1 MRKCPTAN
9 IKKTEN
15 RVARFKNIRVFAGQ
29 SKMDLFVNDIPIRIG
44 QPGSQPEEGSFNFE
58 INALK
63 EQITKAKLIN
73 HVWIKEA
80 SVQHLN
86 AVLDL
91 VNSKVPT
98 NLLSLDITIDD
109 YESVKSFLKNKFKIV
124 KAAGGLVKKKDR
136 FLMIYRMK
144 KWDLPKGKKE
154 SGEGY
159 KQNAEREVNE
169 ECNIDVSMGKKICTT
184 WHTYTMNRNS
194 MLKKTRWYAMDLVD
208 DSRSRPSLDEDIE
221 ELRWM
226 TQKEV
231 YHALENSYNSIRFV
245 FEEYYKMSEK
255 ARSSH

>member
-1 MRKCPTAN
+1 MN
-9 IKKTEN
+9 
-15 RVARFKNIRVFAGQ
+15 
-29 SKMDLFVNDIPIRIG
+29 LFINDIPVRIWEQG
-44 QPGSQPEEGSFNFE
+44 TSPQEGHFNFE
-58 INALK
+58 VHARK

-73 HVWIKEA
+73 HVWIKQA
-80 SVQHLN
+80 TVPDLN
-86 AVLDL
+86 TVLDL
-91 VNSKVPT
+91 VNSKVPI
-98 NLLSLDITIDD
+98 NLLSLDITVED
-109 YESVKSFLKNKFKIV
+109 YESVKFFLEDKFKII

-154 SGEGY
+154 SGEKY
-159 KQNAEREVNE
+159 RQTAEREVEE
-169 ECNIDVSMGKKICTT
+169 ECNVDVKVGKKICTT

-208 DSRSRPSLDEDIE
+208 DSKSKPSLEEDIE

-245 FEEYYKMSEK
+245 FEEYYKRTEK
-255 ARSSH
+255 AS

>member
-1 MRKCPTAN
+1 
-9 IKKTEN
+9 
-15 RVARFKNIRVFAGQ
+15 
-29 SKMDLFVNDIPIRIG
+29 MDLFVNDIPIRIG
-44 QPGSQPEEGSFNFE
+44 VPGSPLEEGSFNSE
-58 INALK
+58 ISALK
-63 EQITKAKLIN
+63 EPITKAKLIN

-80 SVQHLN
+80 SIQHLDT
-86 AVLDL
+86 VLDL

-109 YESVKSFLKNKFKIV
+109 YESVKTFLKNKFKIV

-154 SGEGY
+154 AGEKY

-169 ECNIDVSMGKKICTT
+169 ECNVDISVGKKICTT
-184 WHTYTMNRNS
+184 WHTYTMNRHS
-194 MLKKTRWYAMDLVD
+194 MLKKTRWYAMDLLD
-208 DSRSRPSLDEDIE
+208 DSRSKPSLDEDIE

-245 FEEYYKMSEK
+245 FEEYYRKSEK
-255 ARSSH
+255 AKSNH